1 MFQLLKEIISYT
13 SSTGTQNIDSYI
25 GYGCIVL
32 VLLGVVLTMDF
43 AYKLLLRF
51 LPKDSK

>member
-1 MFQLLKEIISYT
+1 MFQLLKDIISY
-13 SSTGTQNIDSYI
+13 SSGTNTQNIDSYI
-25 GYGCIVL
+25 GYGSIVL
-32 VLLGVVLTMDF
+32 VILGVVLTMDF